1 MRASSLSS
9 SDERTGRSGVS
20 SRWHQVTTMT
30 RPPGA
35 VAAASSRTNCFL
47 SGMCSPDSILHTKS
61 YTDEEEEEDDDDDE
75 GDVVEDELFNGFEM
89 A

>member
-1 MRASSLSS
+1 
-9 SDERTGRSGVS
+9 
-20 SRWHQVTTMT
+20 MT

-61 YTDEEEEEDDDDDE
+61 YADDDDDDKEDDDDDE
-75 GDVVEDELFNGFEM
+75 GEGGNELFNGFEV